1 MGDEIFDLGVENEA
15 LRDEL
20 GEVDEKWL
28 HESKNNKIILWW
40 REKEQVY
47 LRNTKIKSDMC
58 YKYIHYYFDY
68 Y

>member
-28 HESKNNKIILWW
+28 HESKNNKIIL
-40 REKEQVY
+40 
-47 LRNTKIKSDMC
+47 
-58 YKYIHYYFDY
+58 
-68 Y
+68 